1 MAAERWVAMASVL
14 PEILGSNGILEAL
27 NSFECGL
34 QALGPLGI
42 DDRYLTSNRIEKWRC
57 QHLYGQR

>member
-1 MAAERWVAMASVL
+1 MASVL
-14 PEILGSNGILEAL
+14 PEILGSNGIVEAL
-27 NSFECGL
+27 NSFKCGL

-57 QHLYGQR
+57 QHLYGER